1 MEREKLIEKLKSIQP
16 SEGKWDCDGDYIEAP
31 YNILYKVESALFD
44 DDRLVELAPTMR
56 LEIFAMAK
64 EIEELRSQL
73 SLALRDIRSLT
84 P

>member
-56 LEIFAMAK
+56 IAILDMAK
-64 EIEELRSQL
+64 EIEELK
-73 SLALRDIRSLT
+73 DIIHTNLGT
-84 P
+84 GYIK